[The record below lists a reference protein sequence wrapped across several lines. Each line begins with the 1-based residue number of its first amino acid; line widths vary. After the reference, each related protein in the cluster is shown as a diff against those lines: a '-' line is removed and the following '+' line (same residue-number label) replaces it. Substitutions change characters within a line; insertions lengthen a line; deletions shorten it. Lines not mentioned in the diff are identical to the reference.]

1 MLGGMPLHQIFR
13 PFHTFCI
20 RCLTFLGIAN
30 WRLSCPRDYHSKSC
44 PAFAISTPAAC
55 QGLDAGSKLTLAKRF
70 RYVGSDVILWGAD
83 WAWGLPLILLTVV
96 IHVFGLGFINE
107 RVVLVLGRTTNMLRI
122 ARAMGASL
130 T

>member
-1 MLGGMPLHQIFR
+1 
-13 PFHTFCI
+13 
-20 RCLTFLGIAN
+20 
-30 WRLSCPRDYHSKSC
+30 
-44 PAFAISTPAAC
+44 
-55 QGLDAGSKLTLAKRF
+55 
-70 RYVGSDVILWGAD
+70 VILWGAD